1 MARRLMYVKVV
12 LATSMVW
19 FMLDIMLIMYYSEC
33 NSQNNCNQG
42 NAHGQPV
49 LREEGSRRVS
59 SLPIDVD
66 IYSTAGAGPVH
77 RGHNEESVKVNER
90 RAFHPEPRHNP
101 DGPGENGK
109 AVVIPPEKEE
119 LQKEMFKINQF
130 NLMASDM
137 ISLNRSLPD
146 VRMEGCKNKVYPHVE
161 KLPDTS
167 VVIVF
172 HNEAWSTLLR
182 TVHSIINRSPRRLIK
197 QIVLVDDASERG

>member
-49 LREEGSRRVS
+49 LREE
-59 SLPIDVD
+59 
-66 IYSTAGAGPVH
+66 
-77 RGHNEESVKVNER
+77 GHNEESVKVNER